1 MIMTIKLKVPTIV
14 CNGCVET
21 ITEQLQKNLPEAQ
34 VTVEFETKMVSIDTQ
49 ASEATVKE
57 IIAATGHTVE

>member
-1 MIMTIKLKVPTIV
+1 MTIKLKVPTIV

-21 ITEQLQKNLPEAQ
+21 IAEQLQKNLPEAQ
-34 VTVEFETKMVSIDTQ
+34 VTVDLETKMVSIDTQ

-57 IIAATGHTVE
+57 IITATGHTVE

>member
-1 MIMTIKLKVPTIV
+1 MTIKLKVSTIV

-21 ITEQLQKNLPEAQ
+21 IAAQLQKNLPEAQ
-34 VTVEFETKMVSIDTQ
+34 VTVDLETKMVSIDTQ

-57 IIAATGHTVE
+57 IITATGHTVE

>member
-1 MIMTIKLKVPTIV
+1 MTIKLKVPTIV

-21 ITEQLQKNLPEAQ
+21 IAAQLQENLPEAQ
-34 VTVEFETKMVSIDTQ
+34 VTVDLETKMVSIDTQ

-57 IIAATGHTVE
+57 IITATGHTVE